1 MSELSVTGTVKNFLE
16 VQSGVAKSSGNPWS
30 SQEFVVA
37 NNDGYEGKE
46 QIYCFKVFG
55 EEKVEQLTKFNKV
68 GDTVK
73 VLFNISTNEYNGKY
87 YTSLN
92 SWRVEKI
99 DASGVEAEASSEGE
113 PDDLPF

>member
-1 MSELSVTGTVKNFLE
+1 MSQELVIAGKIKTFLE
-16 VQSGVAKSSGNPWS
+16 VQKGIGKTSGNPWA

-46 QIYCFKVFG
+46 QIFCFKVFG
-55 EEKVEQLTKFNKV
+55 EDKVEQLTKFNKV
-68 GDTVK
+68 DDDVK
-73 VLFNISTNEYNGKY
+73 VFFNISTNEYNGKY

-99 DASGVEAEASSEGE
+99 GDVASSESSE
-113 PDDLPF
+113 EDISDMPF

>member
-1 MSELSVTGTVKNFLE
+1 MSELAITGKIKQFKD
-16 VQSGVAKSSGNPWS
+16 VQTGVGKQSGNPWS
-30 SQEFVVA
+30 SQEFIVA

-46 QIYCFKVFG
+46 QIFCFKVFG
-55 EEKVEQLTKFNKV
+55 DDKVEQLTKFNKV
-68 GDTVK
+68 GDDVK
-73 VLFNISTNEYNGKY
+73 VMFNISTNEYNGNH

-99 DASGVEAEASSEGE
+99 GEVSASEAKSNE

>member
-1 MSELSVTGTVKNFLE
+1 MSTEKFEVGKIKKFLD
-16 VQSGVAKSSGNPWS
+16 VQSGVAKSSGNPWA
-30 SQEFVVA
+30 SQEFVIA

-46 QIYCFKVFG
+46 QIFCFKVFG

-68 GDTVK
+68 GDDVK
-73 VLFNISTNEYNGKY
+73 VFFNISTNEYNGKY

-99 DASGVEAEASSEGE
+99 GEVATSEATDSQ

>member
-1 MSELSVTGTVKNFLE
+1 MSQELVITGKIKSFLE
-16 VQSGVAKSSGNPWS
+16 VQKGIGKTSGNPWA

-46 QIYCFKVFG
+46 QVFCFKVFG
-55 EEKVEQLTKFNKV
+55 EDKVEQLTKFNKV
-68 GDTVK
+68 DDDVK
-73 VLFNISTNEYNGKY
+73 VFFNISTNEYNGKY

-99 DASGVEAEASSEGE
+99 DSGAVESESSNDE